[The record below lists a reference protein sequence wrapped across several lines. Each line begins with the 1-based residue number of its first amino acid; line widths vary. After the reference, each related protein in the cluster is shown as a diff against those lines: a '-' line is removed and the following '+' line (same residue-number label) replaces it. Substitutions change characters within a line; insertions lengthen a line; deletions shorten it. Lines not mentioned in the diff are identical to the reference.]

1 MLQWEETRDD
11 IRDEDRRKARLARML
26 DIEDEV
32 FQTAAGILKA
42 NLDFHQVGPTQ
53 MEPPP
58 EWIERY
64 GREAALQ
71 RLAVARAGWMPQSLA
86 PSAVKLASQV
96 VVGIGRAR
104 RHQAAQLGPTE
115 INVKLQ
121 LPAPTSADQPG
132 APEYPSK
139 EIE

>member
-1 MLQWEETRDD
+1 MRAWEETQNDV
-11 IRDEDRRKARLARML
+11 RDEDRRKARLARMI

-32 FQTAAGILKA
+32 FQTAAGIIKA
-42 NLDFHQVGPTQ
+42 SLAFHEVGPTQ
-53 MEPPP
+53 QEPPP

-86 PSAVKLASQV
+86 PSSVKLASSV
-96 VVGIGRAR
+96 MVGISRAR
-104 RHQAAQLGPTE
+104 RHSAAQLGPTE

-121 LPAPTSADQPG
+121 LPAPTSAEQPG